1 MFIFRVKHVLCYLF
15 VRGTW
20 EKRHGSRYAA
30 RDHKSVP
37 VQGGY
42 GARSINYY
50 YQ

>member
-20 EKRHGSRYAA
+20 EKRHGSQYATGITNLS
-30 RDHKSVP
+30 RCKE
-37 VQGGY
+37 GN